1 MPASQSPVLVIATD
15 IVIGALLASLAELA
29 GCVPVFP
36 ALTERPLEAIT
47 RLRPR
52 IVLLDCD
59 HDLACEDEAYARAAE
74 TGSKI
79 ILFTASSTLADA
91 EQMAAQR
98 GVLSFAFPIHYQD
111 FARRLR
117 SAVES

>member
-1 MPASQSPVLVIATD
+1 MSALPVLVIATD

-29 GCVPVFP
+29 GYTPVFP

-47 RLRPR
+47 RLRPPL
-52 IVLLDCD
+52 VLLDCD

-74 TGSKI
+74 TGSRI
-79 ILFTASSTLADA
+79 ILFTASSTLEDA
-91 EQMAAQR
+91 ERMAAQR
-98 GVLSFAFPIHYQD
+98 GVTSFAFPIHYQE

-117 SAVES
+117 SAMES